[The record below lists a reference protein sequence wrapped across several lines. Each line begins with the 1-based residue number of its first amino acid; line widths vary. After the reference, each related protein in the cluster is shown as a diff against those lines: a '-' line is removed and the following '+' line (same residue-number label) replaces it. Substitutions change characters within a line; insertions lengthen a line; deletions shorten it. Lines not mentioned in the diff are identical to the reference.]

1 MNTPTQTLRVV
12 FAASAFASSVILVLF
27 VRGRAEWTAAFWL
40 QLVAASLAL
49 CAGVC
54 FVAFRKG
61 GMRLDGVP
69 WWPFVGLFLRQLA
82 LVYAASAI
90 VIAALA
96 LAIIYAIT
104 RSGPNALALAVLA
117 GLWLSL
123 WLAPGVASLTTWRR
137 LRRTTVGDTL
147 QS

>member
-1 MNTPTQTLRVV
+1 MYIPTQTLRVV

-27 VRGRAEWTAAFWL
+27 VRGRAEWTTAFWL
-40 QLVAASLAL
+40 QLVVASLAL
-49 CAGVC
+49 CAAIC

-61 GMRLDGVP
+61 GMRLVGVP
-69 WWPFVGLFLRQLA
+69 LWPFVRVFLRQLA
-82 LVYAASAI
+82 IVYAALAI
-90 VIAALA
+90 GITALA

-123 WLAPGVASLTTWRR
+123 WLAPGMASLTTWRR
-137 LRRTTVGDTL
+137 LRRPTVGDIRG
-147 QS
+147 

>member
-1 MNTPTQTLRVV
+1 MNIPTQTLRVV

-27 VRGRAEWTAAFWL
+27 VRGRAEWTTAFWL
-40 QLVAASLAL
+40 QLVVASLAL
-49 CAGVC
+49 CAAIC

-61 GMRLDGVP
+61 GMRLVGVP
-69 WWPFVGLFLRQLA
+69 LWPFVRVFLRQLA
-82 LVYAASAI
+82 IVYAALAI
-90 VIAALA
+90 VITALA

-123 WLAPGVASLTTWRR
+123 WRAPGVASLTTWRR
-137 LRRTTVGDTL
+137 LRRTTVGDAL

>member
-1 MNTPTQTLRVV
+1 MNIPTQTLRVV

-27 VRGRAEWTAAFWL
+27 VRGRAEWTTAFWL
-40 QLVAASLAL
+40 QLVVASLAL
-49 CAGVC
+49 CAAIC

-61 GMRLDGVP
+61 GMRLVGVP
-69 WWPFVGLFLRQLA
+69 LWPFFRVFLRQLA
-82 LVYAASAI
+82 IVYAALAI
-90 VIAALA
+90 VITALA

-123 WLAPGVASLTTWRR
+123 WLAPGMASLTTWRR
-137 LRRTTVGDTL
+137 LRRPTVGDIRG
-147 QS
+147 